1 MSNKNS
7 DKKSLAILALPIGIS
22 LGICVGMM
30 FGSFAGNIP
39 MGLCF
44 GIIGGAIIALL
55 TFAILHSNSNKKDK

>member
-1 MSNKNS
+1 MS
-7 DKKSLAILALPIGIS
+7 DKKSLAILSLPIGIS
-22 LGICVGMM
+22 LGICIGMI

-55 TFAILHSNSNKKDK
+55 VFAFLHLNSNKKDK